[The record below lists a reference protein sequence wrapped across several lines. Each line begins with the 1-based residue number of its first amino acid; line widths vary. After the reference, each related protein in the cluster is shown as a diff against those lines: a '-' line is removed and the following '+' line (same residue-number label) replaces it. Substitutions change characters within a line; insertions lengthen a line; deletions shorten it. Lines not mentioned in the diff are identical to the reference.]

1 MQETSVNTIKRLQ
14 GLINTCLSDLVDLS
28 GRYALLDFPNHYNI
42 GDSAIWL
49 GELAYFDQGRSRPTF
64 VSEIRTYKEDRM
76 LAAIGDGQILLHGG
90 GNFGDIWPGYR
101 QFREDMLTR
110 HRGRP
115 IVQMPQTIHFKS
127 QENIDS
133 TARAIEQHGNFTLL
147 VRDKKSLEFAR
158 RWFQCEVRL
167 CPDMAFCIGP
177 VARPVP
183 QHDLLLNLREDQ
195 EVGAPHDTS
204 RAMSRPNVV
213 KADWPLEDEADYQR
227 RTKRAAVVKA
237 LLRGNV
243 GGRAK
248 MTELTYRE
256 RAEQRFER
264 GVKLLSSAKQV
275 ITDRMHGHIMCLLL
289 DADHCVLDNSY
300 GKTSSFIEAWG
311 TVNGERAAIVNSMDE
326 ALAILDGRKAK
337 GREAFVA

>member
-1 MQETSVNTIKRLQ
+1 MQETSAATIKRLQ
-14 GLINTCLSDLVDLS
+14 GIIHDRLADLVDLS

-49 GELAYFDQGRSRPTF
+49 GELAYFDKARSKPTF
-64 VSEIRTYKEDRM
+64 VSEIRTYREDRM

-101 QFREDMLTR
+101 EFREDMLTR
-110 HRGRP
+110 HKGRP
-115 IVQMPQTIHFKS
+115 IIQMPQTIHFKN
-127 QENIDS
+127 QENVES
-133 TARAIEQHGNFTLL
+133 TARAIERHGNYTLL
-147 VRDKKSLEFAR
+147 VRDKKSFEFATK
-158 RWFQCEVRL
+158 WFQCDIRL

-177 VARPVP
+177 VQRPAP
-183 QHDLLLNLREDQ
+183 SYDLLLNLREDQ
-195 EVGAPHDTS
+195 EVGAPHDIS
-204 RAMSRPNVV
+204 LAMARPNVL
-213 KADWPLEDEADYQR
+213 KADWPLEDEAEYQK
-227 RTKRAAVVKA
+227 RTKRAAVIKA
-237 LLRGNV
+237 LLRGNF

-264 GVKLLSSAKQV
+264 GVRLLSSARQV

-300 GKTSSFIEAWG
+300 GKTSTFIEACG
-311 TVNGERAAIVNSMDE
+311 TCNGQRAAIVPNIEE
-326 ALAILDGRKAK
+326 ALSVLDKRAAME
-337 GREAFVA
+337 RAAAV

>member
-1 MQETSVNTIKRLQ
+1 MHHSNVTTIKRLQ
-14 GLINTCLSDLVDLS
+14 GVINESLADLIDLS

-49 GELAYFDQGRSRPTF
+49 GELAYFSQARSRPAF
-64 VSEIRTYKEDRM
+64 VSEIRTFNEERM
-76 LAAIGDGQILLHGG
+76 LGAIGDGQILLHGG

-101 QFREDMLTR
+101 EFRENVLQR

-127 QENIDS
+127 QETIDS
-133 TARAIEQHGNFTLL
+133 TARAIEHHGQFTLL
-147 VRDKKSLEFAR
+147 VRDKKSLEFAH
-158 RWFQCEVRL
+158 RWFPCETRL

-177 VARPVP
+177 VSRPAP

-195 EVGAPHDTS
+195 EVGANHDTS
-204 RAMSRPNVV
+204 LLLSRPGVI
-213 KADWPLEDEADYQR
+213 KADWPEEDEAAYQR
-227 RTKRAAVVKA
+227 QTKRTAVVKA
-237 LLRGNV
+237 LLRGNA

-256 RAEQRFER
+256 RAEQRFNR
-264 GVKLLSSAKQV
+264 GVRLLSSARQV

-300 GKTSSFIEAWG
+300 GKTSTFIEAWDTCG
-311 TVNGERAAIVNSMDE
+311 GGRATIVPDIAE
-326 ALAILDGRKAK
+326 ALTTLDGRKAA
-337 GREAFVA
+337 RSTVL

>member
-1 MQETSVNTIKRLQ
+1 MHETSTTTIKRLQ
-14 GLINTCLSDLVDLS
+14 GVIDENLSDLLDLS

-49 GELAYFDQGRSRPTF
+49 GELAYFDKARSKPAF
-64 VSEIRTYKEDRM
+64 VSEIRTYREDRM
-76 LAAIGDGQILLHGG
+76 LEAIGDGQILLHGG

-101 QFREDMLTR
+101 EFREDMLTR
-110 HRGRP
+110 HRGRS

-133 TARAIEQHGNFTLL
+133 TARAIEAHGNFKLL
-147 VRDKKSLEFAR
+147 VRDKKSFEFAT

-177 VARPVP
+177 VARPAP
-183 QHDLLLNLREDQ
+183 RHELLLNLREDQ

-204 RAMSRPNVV
+204 QAMLRSNVI

-227 RTKRAAVVKA
+227 RTKRAAVLKA
-237 LLRGNV
+237 LLRGNI

-256 RAEQRFER
+256 RAMQRFER
-264 GVKLLSSAKQV
+264 GVQLLGSARQV

-300 GKTSSFIEAWG
+300 GKTSTFIDAWG
-311 TVNGERAAIVNSMDE
+311 TCNGTRAALAGNMGE
-326 ALAILDGRKAK
+326 ALAELDAR
-337 GREAFVA
+337 RSVAQAA